1 MDFTVIFEW
10 TNIAALL
17 MALVVGYIIKHA
29 IKNERVNDF
38 IPLICALVGVI
49 IVLAVDIPT
58 GEFTV
63 YSVVIGAISGIAA
76 TGVYEAFANF
86 IEKDKKQEE

>member
-17 MALVVGYIIKHA
+17 AALVVGYIIKHA
-29 IKNERVNDF
+29 VKKERVNDF
-38 IPLICALVGVI
+38 IPLICALVGI
-49 IVLAVDIPT
+49 IVVLAVDIPT
-58 GEFTV
+58 GECSV
-63 YSVVIGAISGIAA
+63 YSVIIGAISGIAA

-86 IEKDKKQEE
+86 IENKNG